1 MERTARTIITTRKRG
16 DFIGSLIL
24 VCLLCLLTAA
34 VQMDIQTSRISN
46 RLILAGLMIGYIR
59 NLSGYGWEG
68 SIYFLIQISLPV
80 LIFYLLFLMR
90 ALGAGDIKLF
100 SVISSCMGLEA
111 FGKIAWYAFAAGAVC
126 SVAVLFRN
134 RNLAARI
141 RYFCQYARTAVLEK
155 SVPTYDACSDGKHN
169 LIHFSVP
176 IYIGFFCYLGGM

>member
-59 NLSGYGWEG
+59 NLSGYGWKG

-80 LIFYLLFLMR
+80 LVFYLLFLMR
-90 ALGAGDIKLF
+90 VLGAGDIKLF
-100 SVISSCMGLEA
+100 SVISCCIGIENSI
-111 FGKIAWYAFAAGAVC
+111 KIIFFSFIIA
-126 SVAVLFRN
+126 AVLSYIVLIRN
-134 RNLAARI
+134 KNLYSRLN
-141 RYFCQYARTAVLEK
+141 Y
-155 SVPTYDACSDGKHN
+155 
-169 LIHFSVP
+169 
-176 IYIGFFCYLGGM
+176 FFCYIRSNINISS